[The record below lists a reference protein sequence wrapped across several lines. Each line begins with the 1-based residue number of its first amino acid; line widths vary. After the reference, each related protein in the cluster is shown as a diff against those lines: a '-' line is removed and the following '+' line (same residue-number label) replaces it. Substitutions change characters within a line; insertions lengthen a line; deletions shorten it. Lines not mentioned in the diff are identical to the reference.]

1 MFKPIKKIF
10 SFLTSP
16 ESRISKIRLI
26 ACDLDGTLL
35 NGVDMIGKDTAYMIK
50 KIQNLGIPFIIITR
64 RHHSSVLPYL
74 EDAHLSLP
82 IVSLEGS
89 TFFVSNDTQ
98 VIVNTDLDPEF
109 MIDIIQEVQ
118 LNKIVKLCV
127 VTVDKFYVN
136 NDDIELPVYHEHWNI
151 ERFKFSNYIEINNKI
166 LELIIVGDYFSVN
179 SILKY
184 IESKMK
190 SQELKL
196 RMYELK
202 DKLDSWVIEVRSF
215 NSNKEKALVQIA
227 SYYGVKMNEIV
238 GIGDY
243 YNDINFCKEVGFVVA
258 LNNAVKE
265 LKAIADFITT
275 NDFHNE
281 GINEFLEYFL
291 NIHGVE
297 HELKILNKK
306 VEDISRRRSR

>member
-1 MFKPIKKIF
+1 MGNNISYAFTDRQVSNSTGDGFGPGNELSGIRYALIAAPVFNPYKPDGSYYNVSSELGDPTLFGDGNANPLALIDATNWTIQR
-10 SFLTSP
+10 
-16 ESRISKIRLI
+16 SRIFGNIFAEL
-26 ACDLDGTLL
+26 TL
-35 NGVDMIGKDTAYMIK
+35 
-50 KIQNLGIPFIIITR
+50 F
-64 RHHSSVLPYL
+64 
-74 EDAHLSLP
+74 
-82 IVSLEGS
+82 
-89 TFFVSNDTQ
+89 
-98 VIVNTDLDPEF
+98 
-109 MIDIIQEVQ
+109 
-118 LNKIVKLCV
+118 
-127 VTVDKFYVN
+127 
-136 NDDIELPVYHEHWNI
+136 
-151 ERFKFSNYIEINNKI
+151 
-166 LELIIVGDYFSVN
+166 
-179 SILKY
+179 
-184 IESKMK
+184 
-190 SQELKL
+190 
-196 RMYELK
+196 
-202 DKLDSWVIEVRSF
+202 
-215 NSNKEKALVQIA
+215 KALVQIA

>member
-1 MFKPIKKIF
+1 
-10 SFLTSP
+10 
-16 ESRISKIRLI
+16 
-26 ACDLDGTLL
+26 
-35 NGVDMIGKDTAYMIK
+35 
-50 KIQNLGIPFIIITR
+50 
-64 RHHSSVLPYL
+64 
-74 EDAHLSLP
+74 
-82 IVSLEGS
+82 
-89 TFFVSNDTQ
+89 
-98 VIVNTDLDPEF
+98 
-109 MIDIIQEVQ
+109 
-118 LNKIVKLCV
+118 
-127 VTVDKFYVN
+127 
-136 NDDIELPVYHEHWNI
+136 
-151 ERFKFSNYIEINNKI
+151 
-166 LELIIVGDYFSVN
+166 
-179 SILKY
+179 
-184 IESKMK
+184 MK